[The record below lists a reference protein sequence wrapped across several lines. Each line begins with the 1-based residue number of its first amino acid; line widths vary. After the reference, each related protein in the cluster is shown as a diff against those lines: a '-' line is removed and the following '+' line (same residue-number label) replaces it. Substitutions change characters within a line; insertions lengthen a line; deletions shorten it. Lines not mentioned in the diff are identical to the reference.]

1 MKSIVDIEIVATDE
15 RLAKMVR
22 VFGIPV
28 FWHRTINLTST
39 PPEIEAPTT
48 RQQIGFDRVEG
59 IEIKSIDN
67 G

>member
-39 PPEIEAPTT
+39 PPEIEAPT